1 MSSEDSNRLS
11 GDIQRRNVLKS
22 LGAAGTVGLGGKGVT
37 GAASAHTGEFIPS
50 PAQLDPLP
58 VVRGSTGQVLVIG
71 ATDGAT
77 LKLEAPDGSVVES
90 ATADSYG
97 SYAFQEVS
105 PDEGYSVIEDDGGT
119 TTVLADT
126 IRVYTDDY
134 TPPQSLY
141 DQQNLQET
149 ADGEIGYIEMRDGTT
164 MAYQAAL
171 PSGDPPY
178 PTLIMYSG
186 YAPSVN
192 LLLPPSVVNLYG
204 YAIVGVNMRATQCSG
219 GKFDLGEKLQWLD
232 GYDIVEAVAAQDWS
246 DGVGLVG
253 ASFSGFSQFY
263 AAATN
268 PPSLDALAPAV
279 PVGDFF
285 RDVGWPGG
293 MLNTTFAGSWAKDR
307 DTETE
312 PFTNDPG
319 MGDVDERVN
328 NDDMCY
334 RNQLLRLQNEPTYDR
349 MVNNEYAQD
358 FWVDRSPWNFVDQ
371 IESPILLS
379 VAWQDEQ
386 VGARSGRLLE
396 RFDDDTTVHFSAI
409 NGGHASFLALVPDIV
424 NFFDFYVKEEVP
436 DDFEGPYE
444 EALAE
449 FESEPYRIH
458 WEQDQNATDRAVTE
472 YSDWPPGETWEL
484 YFDASFPDDLEGV
497 TSVTGGLSEEL
508 PATTGEWSEYDY
520 TAPTVSDQQLDRD
533 SNERLLWEHEP
544 DGTALSFVSE
554 KLPSDHMLLGSG
566 LAELWM
572 RTPQDDTDVQVDI
585 SEIRPDG
592 KEMYVQSGWLRAS
605 RRVEDDT
612 KALTGRPWHT
622 HLPED
627 EQPVPSSEFT
637 KMRVEFHPVGHVF
650 HRGSRVKVTVSN
662 PGGSRDRWAFDV
674 VDQTGP
680 VEVAHDEV
688 HPSKVELPLV
698 PDAHAPVRSRSPCG
712 SVRHQPCRDA
722 SEFTFELPTLTDQ
735 GPPQDLDEDG
745 LYENTSGSGTP
756 SILDVQ
762 ILYQHLDDQERVQ
775 DNAWAYNFSRTDP
788 TEVTIF
794 DVQALYYLVT
804 ADQ

>member
-11 GDIQRRNVLKS
+11 ADIQRRNVLKS
-22 LGAAGTVGLGGKGVT
+22 LGAAGALGVGSQVGAGGAT
-37 GAASAHTGEFIPS
+37 AHTGEFIPS

-58 VVRGSTGQVLVIG
+58 VVRGSTRQVLVIG

-77 LKLEAPDGSVVES
+77 LTLEAPDGSVVES
-90 ATADSYG
+90 ATADSFG
-97 SYAFQEVS
+97 SYAFKEV
-105 PDEGYSVIEDDGGT
+105 PPGEGYTVIEDDAGT

-126 IRVYTDDY
+126 IKVYTEDY

-141 DQQNLQET
+141 DQQTLPET

-171 PSGDPPY
+171 PAGDPPY

-263 AAATN
+263 VSATN
-268 PPSLDALAPAV
+268 PPSLKALAPAV

-307 DTETE
+307 DRETK
-312 PFTNDPG
+312 PYTNDPG
-319 MGDVDERVN
+319 MGDVDERVLT
-328 NDDMCY
+328 DDICD
-334 RNQLLRLQNEPTYDR
+334 RNQKLRLQNVPTYDR

-371 IESPILLS
+371 IDVPLLLS

-386 VGARSGRLLE
+386 VGARAGRLLE
-396 RFDDDTTVHFSAI
+396 RFDDNTPVHFSAI
-409 NGGHASFLALVPDIV
+409 NGGHASFIPLVPDIV
-424 NFFDFYVKEEVP
+424 DFFDFYVKEDVP
-436 DDFEGPYE
+436 DSYDGPYD

-449 FESEPYRIH
+449 FQSEPYRIH
-458 WEQDQNATDRAVTE
+458 WEQDQDQSDRAVTT
-472 YSDWPPGETWEL
+472 YSEWPPGETWEL
-484 YFDASFPDDLEGV
+484 YFDSALPDDLDGA
-497 TSVTGGLSEEL
+497 TSVTGGLHSQM
-508 PATTGEWSEYDY
+508 PTTAGEFSSYDY
-520 TAPTVSDQQLDRD
+520 TAPTESEQQLSRD
-533 SNERLLWEHEP
+533 SLGRLIWGHEP
-544 DGTALSFVSE
+544 DGTAISFVSE
-554 KLPSDHMLLGSG
+554 ILPSDHMLLGSG
-566 LAELWM
+566 LAELWV

-592 KEMYVQSGWLRAS
+592 EEMYVQSGWLRAS
-605 RRVEDDT
+605 RRGEDET
-612 KALTGRPWHT
+612 KTLPRRPWHT
-622 HLPED
+622 HLPGD
-627 EQPVPSSEFT
+627 EQPVPTAEFT

-650 HRGSRVKVTVSN
+650 HRGSRIKVTVSN
-662 PGGSRDRWAFDV
+662 PGGSRDEWAFDV
-674 VDQTGP
+674 VTQTGP
-680 VEVAHDEV
+680 VEVAHNSS

-722 SEFTFELPTLTDQ
+722 SEFTYELPPLTSQ
-735 GPPQDLDEDG
+735 GPPQDLDQDG
-745 LYENTSGSGTP
+745 LFENTSGSGDL

-762 ILYQHLDDQERVQ
+762 VLYQHLDDQERVQ
-775 DNAWAYNFSRTDP
+775 DYAWAYNFSRTDP
-788 TEVTIF
+788 TEVNIF

-804 ADQ
+804 SQQ